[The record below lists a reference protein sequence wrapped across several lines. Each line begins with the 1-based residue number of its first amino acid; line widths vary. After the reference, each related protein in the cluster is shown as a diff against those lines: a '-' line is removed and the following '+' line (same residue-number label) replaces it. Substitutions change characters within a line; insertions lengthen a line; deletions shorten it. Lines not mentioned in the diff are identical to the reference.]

1 MKDRSFID
9 TNLFVYA
16 SGQQGREK
24 GNLSLALIRT
34 LLANRTGVIS
44 FQVIQEFFN
53 VALKKF
59 SPPYSTED
67 AHTQMVEIFQPLI
80 VVHSSMRLYTDAT
93 EIFVRH
99 KLSWYDSLLVAAA
112 AEAGCSVLYT
122 EDMQHGTTIRG
133 VRIVN
138 PFLTN

>member
-16 SGQQGREK
+16 SGQQGK
-24 GNLSLALIRT
+24 DKCAPSLALIKS
-34 LLANRTGVIS
+34 LIANGTGVIS

-53 VALKKF
+53 VAFKKF

-67 AHTQMVEIFQPLI
+67 AHTQMAGIFEPLI
-80 VVHSSMRLYTDAT
+80 LVHSSMRLYSDAM
-93 EIFVRH
+93 EIFARH
-99 KLSWYDSLLVAAA
+99 KLAWYDSLILAAA
-112 AEAGCSVLYT
+112 AEAGCSILYT
-122 EDMQHGTTIRG
+122 EDMQHGATIRG